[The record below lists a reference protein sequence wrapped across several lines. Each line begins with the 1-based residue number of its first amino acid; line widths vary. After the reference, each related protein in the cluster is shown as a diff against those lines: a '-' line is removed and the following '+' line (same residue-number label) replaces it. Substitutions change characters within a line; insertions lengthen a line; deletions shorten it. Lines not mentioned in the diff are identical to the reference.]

1 MEKDKTLKKGE
12 IMKNESIELDK
23 MPKEGLNYN
32 NSNGKKIHQLYF
44 TI

>member
-12 IMKNESIELDK
+12 IMKNESIELVK

-32 NSNGKKIHQLYF
+32 NGKKIHQLYF